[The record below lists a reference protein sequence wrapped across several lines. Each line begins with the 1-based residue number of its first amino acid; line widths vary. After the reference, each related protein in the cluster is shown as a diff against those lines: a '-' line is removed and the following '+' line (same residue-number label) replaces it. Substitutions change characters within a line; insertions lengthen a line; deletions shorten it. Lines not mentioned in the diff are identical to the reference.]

1 MMGAVPDLPGIGG
14 SSPQK
19 SYLVDSDLCMIGER
33 VESMPGSTD
42 TCDSSRSGAHTPPD
56 LSIFS
61 QLDGWI
67 DSEDDDDATSSV
79 KDLLAIPSTVPSS
92 PELCGLQSIL
102 PRQCGVRVL
111 NKIGEGTFAKVVLAL
126 NHRNVETW
134 KSMDDSRKIERKL
147 GELIPQEGD
156 KIVLK
161 CIRKEKS
168 HGEDGLKCIQR
179 EVQIHQAI
187 THPHIPIMYGF
198 YEDETFVTLILG
210 FVDGKELQ
218 LDLAS
223 KKQFSERETKIIAL
237 QVMQLL
243 LCRICS
249 FGFGSHN
256 LFCMSAEG
264 LRALSLSTIFMLP
277 FSRI

>member
-1 MMGAVPDLPGIGG
+1 MIGALPDLPEMGG
-14 SSPQK
+14 TSPHK
-19 SYLVDSDLCMIGER
+19 SHLADSELFMVSER

-67 DSEDDDDATSSV
+67 DSEDEEDATSSV
-79 KDLLAIPSTVPSS
+79 RDLLAIPSTVPSS

-134 KSMDDSRKIERKL
+134 KSMEDSRKIERKL
-147 GELIPQEGD
+147 GLVPQEGD

-179 EVQIHQAI
+179 EVQIHQRL
-187 THPHIPIMYGF
+187 THPHIPVMYGF
-198 YEDETFVTLILG
+198 YEDDTFVTLILG

-218 LDLAS
+218 LDLAN
-223 KKQFSERETKIIAL
+223 KKQFTERETKIIAL
-237 QVMQLL
+237 QVQSPCHMWFPFLL
-243 LCRICS
+243 I
-249 FGFGSHN
+249 G
-256 LFCMSAEG
+256 
-264 LRALSLSTIFMLP
+264 
-277 FSRI
+277 